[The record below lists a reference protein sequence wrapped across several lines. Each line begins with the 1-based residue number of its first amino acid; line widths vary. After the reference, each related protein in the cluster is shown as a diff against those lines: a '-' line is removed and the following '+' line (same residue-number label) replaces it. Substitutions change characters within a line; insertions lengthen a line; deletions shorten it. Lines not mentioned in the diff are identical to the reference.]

1 MLKSLPGQLPLVD
14 GGATFSLARSDPFSG
29 SALCLPPITHHFY
42 LFFYFQLILVISLFR
57 NPPPSSSCRKICTFF
72 LFWVSLRP
80 SLFSSV
86 LALFFPLPLTLSA
99 NALVAS
105 FSYFSFISV
114 LFTPFS
120 IYLSHC
126 PHLSLI
132 ASIRPP
138 SFSLHP
144 PPPPFP
150 KQSVTVMLLKRT
162 QCVILNQTDELGVE

>member
-14 GGATFSLARSDPFSG
+14 GGATFSLARSNPFSP
-29 SALCLPPITHHFY
+29 SSYHASLLF
-42 LFFYFQLILVISLFR
+42 FFYFQLILVISLFL

-86 LALFFPLPLTLSA
+86 LALFFPLPLSLTLCQCPCG
-99 NALVAS
+99 L
-105 FSYFSFISV
+105 FLIFLFHLSFIH
-114 LFTPFS
+114 PFF
-120 IYLSHC
+120 YLSHC

-144 PPPPFP
+144 LPPPFP

>member
-42 LFFYFQLILVISLFR
+42 FFFTSNWFFSFLFFWTLLHHPRVEKSALSSFSGFLSVPLSSAVSLLRFFPSLSLCQCPCGLFLI
-57 NPPPSSSCRKICTFF
+57 F
-72 LFWVSLRP
+72 LFHL
-80 SLFSSV
+80 
-86 LALFFPLPLTLSA
+86 
-99 NALVAS
+99 
-105 FSYFSFISV
+105 SFIH
-114 LFTPFS
+114 PFF
-120 IYLSHC
+120 YLSHC

>member
-14 GGATFSLARSDPFSG
+14 GGATFSLARSSPFSG

-42 LFFYFQLILVISLFR
+42 FFFTSNWFFSFLFFWTLLHHPRVEKSALSSFSGFLSVPLSSAVSLLCFFPSLSLCQCPCGLFLI
-57 NPPPSSSCRKICTFF
+57 F
-72 LFWVSLRP
+72 LFHL
-80 SLFSSV
+80 
-86 LALFFPLPLTLSA
+86 
-99 NALVAS
+99 
-105 FSYFSFISV
+105 SFIH
-114 LFTPFS
+114 PFF
-120 IYLSHC
+120 YLSHC

>member
-42 LFFYFQLILVISLFR
+42 FFFTSNWFFSFLFFWTLLHHPRVEKSAL
-57 NPPPSSSCRKICTFF
+57 SSFSGF
-72 LFWVSLRP
+72 LSVPLSSAVSLLCFFP
-80 SLFSSV
+80 SLSLSH
-86 LALFFPLPLTLSA
+86 SA

-120 IYLSHC
+120 IYLTVPIS
-126 PHLSLI
+126 LSLLLYALLPFLYI
-132 ASIRPP
+132 LHRPP
-138 SFSLHP
+138 FLSSLW
-144 PPPPFP
+144 
-150 KQSVTVMLLKRT
+150 L
-162 QCVILNQTDELGVE
+162 

>member
-42 LFFYFQLILVISLFR
+42 FFFYFQLILLISLFL

-86 LALFFPLPLTLSA
+86 LALFFPLPLSLS
-99 NALVAS
+99 LCQCPCGL
-105 FSYFSFISV
+105 FLIFLFHLSFIH
-114 LFTPFS
+114 PFF
-120 IYLSHC
+120 YLSHC

>member
-14 GGATFSLARSDPFSG
+14 GGATFSLARSIPFRVLPCAFLLSHITFIYFFTSNWFFSFLFFWTLLHHPHVEKSALSSFSG
-29 SALCLPPITHHFY
+29 FLSVPLSSAVSLLCFFPSLSLCQCPCG
-42 LFFYFQLILVISLFR
+42 LFLI
-57 NPPPSSSCRKICTFF
+57 F
-72 LFWVSLRP
+72 LFHL
-80 SLFSSV
+80 
-86 LALFFPLPLTLSA
+86 
-99 NALVAS
+99 
-105 FSYFSFISV
+105 SFIH
-114 LFTPFS
+114 PFF
-120 IYLSHC
+120 YLSHC

>member
-42 LFFYFQLILVISLFR
+42 LFFYFQLILLISLFL

-86 LALFFPLPLTLSA
+86 LAPFFPLPLSLPMPLWPLSH
-99 NALVAS
+99 
-105 FSYFSFISV
+105 ISLSSQFYSP
-114 LFTPFS
+114 LFLS
-120 IYLSHC
+120 ISLSPSLSHC
-126 PHLSLI
+126 FYT
-132 ASIRPP
+132 P
-138 SFSLHP
+138 SFLFSTSSTAPL
-144 PPPPFP
+144 
-150 KQSVTVMLLKRT
+150 S
-162 QCVILNQTDELGVE
+162 